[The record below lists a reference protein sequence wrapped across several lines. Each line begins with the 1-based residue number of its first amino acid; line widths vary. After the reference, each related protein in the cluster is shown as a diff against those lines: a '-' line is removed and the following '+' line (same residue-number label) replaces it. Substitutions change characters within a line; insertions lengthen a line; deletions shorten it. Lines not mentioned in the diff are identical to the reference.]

1 MSEDVKKY
9 LTMLYPNYE
18 SATKEEQEKI
28 EGDREF
34 IEKNIDAINEYTQ
47 RYGGNRPSGMD
58 DNKFLATI
66 IRMVKTDNY
75 FEMLHPDKDTFSPGQ
90 ELISYSDKIFIED
103 NFDKIEEFY

>member
-34 IEKNIDAINEYTQ
+34 IEKNIQ
-47 RYGGNRPSGMD
+47 
-58 DNKFLATI
+58 
-66 IRMVKTDNY
+66 
-75 FEMLHPDKDTFSPGQ
+75 
-90 ELISYSDKIFIED
+90 
-103 NFDKIEEFY
+103 